1 MSQAAK
7 RPSLDRKGS
16 AGNTMGRPQGRS
28 RGRSSNSRKHSYPR
42 EARISETVRE
52 VVAEE
57 LLRIDDDR
65 LAFVAITAID
75 VDAEMNRAIVYFDS
89 MFGEEGDEGVVE
101 ALLEFRPRIQASINR
116 QMHAR
121 KTPILS
127 FRPDEVIRS
136 AARIEELL
144 RKEPDTSPISSR
156 DDAE

>member
-7 RPSLDRKGS
+7 PPSLDRKGS

-75 VDAEMNRAIVYFDS
+75 VDAEMNRGVVYFDS
-89 MFGEEGDEGVVE
+89 LQGPEGDAQILAAFSHYRKQLQSAIATQVHARRTPV
-101 ALLEFRPRIQASINR
+101 LEFRPDDA
-116 QMHAR
+116 
-121 KTPILS
+121 
-127 FRPDEVIRS
+127 IRA
-136 AARIEELL
+136 AARIDEVL
-144 RKEPDTSPISSR
+144 RNDPMHTRNLSDDT
-156 DDAE
+156 E

>member
-7 RPSLDRKGS
+7 RPSLDWKGS

-75 VDAEMNRAIVYFDS
+75 VDAEMNRGIVYFDS
-89 MFGEEGDEGVVE
+89 LQGPEGDAGILAAFSHYRKQLQSAIATQVHARRTPV
-101 ALLEFRPRIQASINR
+101 LEFRPDDA
-116 QMHAR
+116 
-121 KTPILS
+121 
-127 FRPDEVIRS
+127 IRA
-136 AARIEELL
+136 AARIDEVL
-144 RKEPDTSPISSR
+144 RNDPMHTRNLSDDT
-156 DDAE
+156 E

>member
-7 RPSLDRKGS
+7 TPRLDRKGS

-65 LAFVAITAID
+65 LAFVSITAID
-75 VDAEMNRAIVYFDS
+75 VDAEMNRGIVYFDS
-89 MFGEEGDEGVVE
+89 LQGPEGDAGILAAFSHYRKQLQSAIATQVH
-101 ALLEFRPRIQASINR
+101 ARRTPILEFRPDDA
-116 QMHAR
+116 
-121 KTPILS
+121 
-127 FRPDEVIRS
+127 IRA
-136 AARIEELL
+136 AARIDEVL
-144 RKEPDTSPISSR
+144 RNDPMHTRNLSDDT
-156 DDAE
+156 E

>member
-7 RPSLDRKGS
+7 PPRLDRKGS

-65 LAFVAITAID
+65 LAFVTITAID
-75 VDAEMNRAIVYFDS
+75 VDSEMNRGIVYYDS
-89 MFGEEGDEGVVE
+89 LQGPEGDAEIVATLGHYRKQLQSAIATQIHARRTPV
-101 ALLEFRPRIQASINR
+101 LEFRPDEAIRAAARKSPRVNILVW
-116 QMHAR
+116 HAR
-121 KTPILS
+121 NLS
-127 FRPDEVIRS
+127 
-136 AARIEELL
+136 
-144 RKEPDTSPISSR
+144 

>member
-7 RPSLDRKGS
+7 RLSLDRKGS

-65 LAFVAITAID
+65 LAFVSITAID
-75 VDAEMNRAIVYFDS
+75 VDAEMNRGIVYFDS
-89 MFGEEGDEGVVE
+89 LQGPEGDAGILAAFSHYRKQLQSAIATQVHARRTPV
-101 ALLEFRPRIQASINR
+101 LEFRPDDA
-116 QMHAR
+116 
-121 KTPILS
+121 
-127 FRPDEVIRS
+127 IRA
-136 AARIEELL
+136 AARIDEVL
-144 RKEPDTSPISSR
+144 RNDPMHTRNLSDDT
-156 DDAE
+156 E

>member
-7 RPSLDRKGS
+7 PPCLDRKGS

-65 LAFVAITAID
+65 LAFVSITAID
-75 VDAEMNRAIVYFDS
+75 VDAEMNRGIVYFDS
-89 MFGEEGDEGVVE
+89 LQGPEGDAQILAAFSHYRKQLQSAIATQVHARRTPV
-101 ALLEFRPRIQASINR
+101 LEFRPDDA
-116 QMHAR
+116 
-121 KTPILS
+121 
-127 FRPDEVIRS
+127 IRA
-136 AARIEELL
+136 AARIDEVL
-144 RKEPDTSPISSR
+144 RNDPMHTRNLSDDT
-156 DDAE
+156 E

>member
-7 RPSLDRKGS
+7 PPRLDRKGS

-65 LAFVAITAID
+65 LAFVSITAID
-75 VDAEMNRAIVYFDS
+75 VDAEMNRGIVYFDS
-89 MFGEEGDEGVVE
+89 LQGPEGDAGILAAFSHYRKQLQSAIATQVHARRTPV
-101 ALLEFRPRIQASINR
+101 LEFRPDDA
-116 QMHAR
+116 
-121 KTPILS
+121 
-127 FRPDEVIRS
+127 IRA
-136 AARIEELL
+136 AARIDEVL
-144 RKEPDTSPISSR
+144 RNDPMHTRNLSDDT
-156 DDAE
+156 E

>member
-7 RPSLDRKGS
+7 PPSLDRKGS

-75 VDAEMNRAIVYFDS
+75 VDAEMNRGIVYFDS
-89 MFGEEGDEGVVE
+89 LQGPEGDAGILAAFSHYRKQLQSAIATQVHARRTPV
-101 ALLEFRPRIQASINR
+101 LEFRPDDA
-116 QMHAR
+116 
-121 KTPILS
+121 
-127 FRPDEVIRS
+127 IRA
-136 AARIEELL
+136 AARIDEVL
-144 RKEPDTSPISSR
+144 RNDPMHTRNLSDDT
-156 DDAE
+156 E

>member
-65 LAFVAITAID
+65 LAFVSITAID
-75 VDAEMNRAIVYFDS
+75 VDAEMNRGIVYFDS
-89 MFGEEGDEGVVE
+89 LQGPEGDAGILAAFSHYRKQLQSAIATQVH
-101 ALLEFRPRIQASINR
+101 ARRTPILEFRPDDA
-116 QMHAR
+116 
-121 KTPILS
+121 
-127 FRPDEVIRS
+127 IRA
-136 AARIEELL
+136 AARIDEVL
-144 RKEPDTSPISSR
+144 RNDPMHTRNLSDDT
-156 DDAE
+156 E

>member
-7 RPSLDRKGS
+7 PPSLDRKGS

-75 VDAEMNRAIVYFDS
+75 VAAEMNRGIVYFDS
-89 MFGEEGDEGVVE
+89 LQGPEGDAGILAAFSHYRKQLQSAIATQVH
-101 ALLEFRPRIQASINR
+101 ARRTPILEFRPDDA
-116 QMHAR
+116 
-121 KTPILS
+121 
-127 FRPDEVIRS
+127 IRA
-136 AARIEELL
+136 AARIDEVL
-144 RKEPDTSPISSR
+144 RNDPMHTRNLSDDT
-156 DDAE
+156 E

>member
-65 LAFVAITAID
+65 LAFVSITAID
-75 VDAEMNRAIVYFDS
+75 VDAEMNRGIVYYDS
-89 MFGEEGDEGVVE
+89 LQGPEGDAGILAAFSHYRKQLQSAIATQVH
-101 ALLEFRPRIQASINR
+101 ARRTPILEFRPDDA
-116 QMHAR
+116 
-121 KTPILS
+121 
-127 FRPDEVIRS
+127 IRA
-136 AARIEELL
+136 AARIDEVL
-144 RKEPDTSPISSR
+144 RNDPMHTRNLSDDT
-156 DDAE
+156 E

>member
-57 LLRIDDDR
+57 LVRIDDDR
-65 LAFVAITAID
+65 LAFVTITAID
-75 VDAEMNRAIVYFDS
+75 VDAEMNRGIVYYDS
-89 MFGEEGDEGVVE
+89 LQGPEGDAGILAAFSHYRKQLQSAIATQVH
-101 ALLEFRPRIQASINR
+101 ARRTPILEFRPDDA
-116 QMHAR
+116 
-121 KTPILS
+121 
-127 FRPDEVIRS
+127 IRA
-136 AARIEELL
+136 AARIDEVL
-144 RKEPDTSPISSR
+144 RNDPMHTRNLSDDT
-156 DDAE
+156 E

>member
-7 RPSLDRKGS
+7 PPSLDRKGS

-28 RGRSSNSRKHSYPR
+28 RRRSSNSRKHSYPR

-65 LAFVAITAID
+65 LAFVSITSIE
-75 VDAEMNRAIVYFDS
+75 VDAEMNRGIVYYDS
-89 MFGEEGDEGVVE
+89 LQGPEGDAGILAAFSHYRKQLQSAIATQVH
-101 ALLEFRPRIQASINR
+101 ARRTPILEFRPDDA
-116 QMHAR
+116 
-121 KTPILS
+121 
-127 FRPDEVIRS
+127 IRA
-136 AARIEELL
+136 AARIDEVL
-144 RKEPDTSPISSR
+144 RNDPMHTRNLS

>member
-65 LAFVAITAID
+65 LAFVSITAID
-75 VDAEMNRAIVYFDS
+75 VDAEMNRGIVYFDS
-89 MFGEEGDEGVVE
+89 LQGPEGDAGILAAFSHYRKQLQSAIATQVHARRTPV
-101 ALLEFRPRIQASINR
+101 LEFRPDDA
-116 QMHAR
+116 
-121 KTPILS
+121 
-127 FRPDEVIRS
+127 IRA
-136 AARIEELL
+136 AARIDEVL
-144 RKEPDTSPISSR
+144 RNDPMHTRNLSDDT
-156 DDAE
+156 E

>member
-7 RPSLDRKGS
+7 PPSLDRKGS

-75 VDAEMNRAIVYFDS
+75 VDAEMNRGIVYFDS
-89 MFGEEGDEGVVE
+89 LQGPEGDAGILAAFSHYRKQLQSAIATQVH
-101 ALLEFRPRIQASINR
+101 ARRTPILEFRPDDA
-116 QMHAR
+116 
-121 KTPILS
+121 
-127 FRPDEVIRS
+127 IRA
-136 AARIEELL
+136 AARIDEVL
-144 RKEPDTSPISSR
+144 RNDPMHTRNLSDDT
-156 DDAE
+156 E

>member
-7 RPSLDRKGS
+7 PPSLDRKGS

-75 VDAEMNRAIVYFDS
+75 VDAEMNRGIVYYDS
-89 MFGEEGDEGVVE
+89 LQGPEGDAGILAAFSHYRKQLQSAIATQVHARRTPV
-101 ALLEFRPRIQASINR
+101 LEFRPDDA
-116 QMHAR
+116 
-121 KTPILS
+121 
-127 FRPDEVIRS
+127 IRA
-136 AARIEELL
+136 AARIDEVL
-144 RKEPDTSPISSR
+144 RNDPMHTRNLSDDT
-156 DDAE
+156 E

>member
-1 MSQAAK
+1 MSQQAK
-7 RPSLDRKGS
+7 PPSLDRKGS

-75 VDAEMNRAIVYFDS
+75 VDAEMNRGIVYFDS
-89 MFGEEGDEGVVE
+89 LQGPEGDAGILAAFSHYRKQLQSAIATQVHARRTPV
-101 ALLEFRPRIQASINR
+101 LEFRPDDA
-116 QMHAR
+116 
-121 KTPILS
+121 
-127 FRPDEVIRS
+127 IRA
-136 AARIEELL
+136 AARIDEVL
-144 RKEPDTSPISSR
+144 RNDPMHTRNLSDDT
-156 DDAE
+156 E